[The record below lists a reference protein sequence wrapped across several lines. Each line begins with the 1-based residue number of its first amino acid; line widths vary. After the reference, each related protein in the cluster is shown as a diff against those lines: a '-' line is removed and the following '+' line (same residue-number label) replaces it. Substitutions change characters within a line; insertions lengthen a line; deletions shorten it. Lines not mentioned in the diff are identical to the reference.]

1 MDACYDVLDE
11 GRLAY
16 LAVDCADAELRVTRI
31 ESAGHTCD
39 AGEKTLSF
47 EGAQRTLCLVE
58 A

>member
-31 ESAGHTCD
+31 ESDVHTC
-39 AGEKTLSF
+39 APGEETLAF
-47 EGAQRTLCLVE
+47 ERARRTFCLVE